1 MTVASTTN
9 RVSYSGNG
17 STVAFAFPHPYRAS
31 ADLIVTLRTVA
42 SGAESLQV
50 EGTNYS
56 VSGTPTSD
64 AGGFASGTVTFTVAP
79 AAGVQVHID
88 RVVTP
93 TQTTDY
99 VAGDGIPPSSIEGSL
114 DKLTQIVQ
122 ELDSRF
128 ERTFLQPRTAANRSL
143 VLPEPR
149 AADAQKVLSV
159 NAGGTGYQ
167 LITPG
172 GVSDGDKGDITVSGN
187 GATWTIDAGV
197 VTSTALADN
206 AVTTSKIDG
215 LAVTTAKIA
224 HQAVTLG
231 KLAHVAT
238 NTLLGRSTAGTGD
251 VETIACT
258 AAGRNLIDDA
268 STTDQR
274 ATLGL
279 AIGTDVQA
287 YDADLAAIAAL
298 STNGM
303 IARTGA
309 GTAAVRTL
317 TAGSNISITNGDGV
331 AGNPTIAVNDA
342 ELLALAGL
350 TSAADSLPYFTG
362 SGTAA
367 LATFTAAG
375 RALIDDADSTAQR
388 ATLGL
393 GAIALR
399 PDIVNADVNA
409 SAAIAHSK
417 LASITAGRVLLGN
430 ATNVPTA
437 TAVTGDV
444 TIDSSGVTAI
454 AAGVIATAD
463 IANSQ
468 VTYAKIQ
475 NVSAT
480 DRVLGRSTAGAGV
493 VEEITCTA
501 AGRALIDDATTLAQQ
516 QTLGAFDTVAA
527 VNAATIDSS
536 VNHIRTAGYYANGDG
551 GGALYKR
558 VASGA
563 TGVGTPRITS
573 NSGAVIWELAEN
585 IPNVK
590 QYGAKGDGTTNDT
603 TAMQGAIDAMVAG
616 DVLYFPKS
624 SGAYMVDGLGFSGTS
639 QNKTRL
645 SFISDGAVIEL
656 RSGVGSKNT
665 AEIVTG
671 EKYYVRGLTFK
682 GNKGTVSPNP
692 ADDLTYRWHNGL
704 YVGAVATKTLSDVK
718 VEACTFENCHY
729 VGLMIGS
736 GPVAAG
742 NILPGIDG
750 GTFAN
755 NVFLNSENG
764 IAGGAQR
771 NVTIANSVFR
781 GNNSYSI
788 LIDKNSTWV
797 SVVGNTMDTLDTSAN
812 PTIGIYVYEADY
824 VTVQGNSILDGKVGI
839 SVSTQAQH
847 ASIVGNTITST
858 SSNGIILQ
866 NTFFATVADNTI
878 SDAGQYGITID
889 TNCSRITVSNN
900 VVSNAGFDNIYCQA
914 PDVTIV
920 GNVCTGANGS
930 GILVSGGT
938 SVSVVSNVCMN
949 NDSGTADSVSSGI
962 RLTNATQTRVIGNR
976 CTDNQGTKTQNYG
989 IREDGT
995 SNNNLFFGN
1004 DFSGN
1009 KTGDRS
1015 LVGTTNIWIGHP
1027 SSTPVVQTADGTAA
1041 APGFTFAG
1049 NSGSGLYRSG
1059 SDTAVSAN
1067 GAVSAVFRSVASATA
1082 YPVIRSTATG
1092 NVDIFP
1098 EGGTGTNNINLLPQ
1112 GASGSII
1119 IRDNSNNA
1127 LIVSNSTGLGFFGAG
1142 AIARPAGA
1150 NQAAITNS
1158 TGGTRDGTLADVG
1171 ATYNQA
1177 TLNNN
1182 FTDLHVLVNE
1192 IRTALVNLGL
1202 IKGSA

>member
-1 MTVASTTN
+1 MADRTVVLSQNGRHAVRGLSVNNPSEFSAYQDDDDDLTYVVDLSAYLDGDTITVVTRVPQGVYISNSSNTTTRLTQRLRGFGYVDFKVQTSAGDVEEFRVNILRRTGSKVVLGASGGGGTAVTDGN
-9 RVSYSGNG
+9 YGDVVVSGNG
-17 STVAFAFPHPYRAS
+17 TVW
-31 ADLIVTLRTVA
+31 
-42 SGAESLQV
+42 
-50 EGTNYS
+50 
-56 VSGTPTSD
+56 
-64 AGGFASGTVTFTVAP
+64 TVT
-79 AAGVQVHID
+79 
-88 RVVTP
+88 
-93 TQTTDY
+93 
-99 VAGDGIPPSSIEGSL
+99 
-114 DKLTQIVQ
+114 
-122 ELDSRF
+122 
-128 ERTFLQPRTAANRSL
+128 
-143 VLPEPR
+143 
-149 AADAQKVLSV
+149 
-159 NAGGTGYQ
+159 GGTG
-167 LITPG
+167 
-172 GVSDGDKGDITVSGN
+172 GVTDGDKGDIVVSGS
-187 GATWTIDAGV
+187 GTVWSIDP
-197 VTSTALADN
+197 
-206 AVTTSKIDG
+206 

-231 KLAHVAT
+231 KLSHVAT

-268 STTDQR
+268 
-274 ATLGL
+274 
-279 AIGTDVQA
+279 
-287 YDADLAAIAAL
+287 
-298 STNGM
+298 
-303 IARTGA
+303 
-309 GTAAVRTL
+309 
-317 TAGSNISITNGDGV
+317 
-331 AGNPTIAVNDA
+331 
-342 ELLALAGL
+342 
-350 TSAADSLPYFTG
+350 
-362 SGTAA
+362 
-367 LATFTAAG
+367 
-375 RALIDDADSTAQR
+375 
-388 ATLGL
+388 
-393 GAIALR
+393 
-399 PDIVNADVNA
+399 
-409 SAAIAHSK
+409 
-417 LASITAGRVLLGN
+417 
-430 ATNVPTA
+430 
-437 TAVTGDV
+437 
-444 TIDSSGVTAI
+444 
-454 AAGVIATAD
+454 
-463 IANSQ
+463 
-468 VTYAKIQ
+468 
-475 NVSAT
+475 
-480 DRVLGRSTAGAGV
+480 
-493 VEEITCTA
+493 
-501 AGRALIDDATTLAQQ
+501 TTLAQQ

-527 VNAATIDSS
+527 VNAATIDST
-536 VNHIRTAGYYANGDG
+536 VNHCRTAGYYANGDG

-590 QYGAKGDGTTNDT
+590 QYGARGDGTTNDT

-616 DVLYFPKS
+616 DVLHFPKS

-671 EKYYVRGLTFK
+671 EKYYVRGLTFT

-736 GPVAAG
+736 GPVAPG
-742 NILPGIDG
+742 NLLPGIDG

-797 SVVGNTMDTLDTSAN
+797 SVVGNTMDTLDTSPN

-858 SSNGIILQ
+858 SGNGITLQ

-878 SDAGQYGITID
+878 SDAGQYGITVD

-900 VVSNAGFDNIYCQA
+900 VVSNAGFDNIHCQA

-962 RLTNATQTRVIGNR
+962 RLTNANQTRVIGNR

-995 SNNNLFFGN
+995 SNNNYFAGN

-1082 YPVIRSTATG
+1082 YPVIRSTASG

-1127 LIVSNSTGLGFFGAG
+1127 LIISNSTGLGFFGAS
-1142 AIARPAGA
+1142 AIAQPNTTGTTTGFTAGTGTA
-1150 NQAAITNS
+1150 VNDASTF
-1158 TGGTRDGTLADVG
+1158 TGGVGTRAYRINDIVK
-1171 ATYNQA
+1171 
-1177 TLNNN
+1177 
-1182 FTDLHVLVNE
+1182 
-1192 IRTALVNLGL
+1192 ALKDLGL
-1202 IKGSA
+1202 IASS